1 MHTHTEVQVV
11 FTLEYGMSI
20 LSTLE
25 LQAENVK
32 DPLAVV
38 NWEKIDAVQW
48 LTILQWQQSSVHIMM
63 VSTQD
68 A

>member
-1 MHTHTEVQVV
+1 MHACTRTDRVVQVV

-32 DPLAVV
+32 DPSAVV
-38 NWEKIDAVQW
+38 N
-48 LTILQWQQSSVHIMM
+48 
-63 VSTQD
+63 
-68 A
+68 